1 MKNPSLSQEPALLYL
16 PAPDG
21 HRIPLRHWPVASP
34 RAIVH
39 IVHGMAEHSGNYD
52 DMARFLNQYG
62 FTVIAHDHR
71 CHGLSVA
78 DVAALGAVDR
88 RQNWHALL
96 GDMVLINNWV
106 RATYSGIPVMI
117 LAHSMGSFISQWFAQ
132 NHPDRLQ
139 ALALSGSDYVA
150 PWFARIAGRIACAET
165 WRSGRNGRSD
175 LIHALA
181 FGKFAKVFKN
191 ARTDFDWLSRDE
203 AYVDHYVNDPLCGY
217 RMANSYWRDML
228 ATLSEIYTPANMKRM
243 AKDLPLYIF
252 SGDKDPVGQMGK
264 GVTQLANRQIKAG
277 RAKVTFKLY
286 PEARHCSLF
295 ETNASEVRYDLLG
308 WMMECFPAR

>member
-39 IVHGMAEHSGNYD
+39 IVHGMAEHSGMYE
-52 DMARFLNQYG
+52 DMAQFLNQHG

-71 CHGLSVA
+71 CHALSVK
-78 DVAALGAVDR
+78 DNTEQGAVDR
-88 RQNWHALL
+88 LQNWPNVLQ
-96 GDMVLINNWV
+96 DMLLINNWV
-106 RATYSGIPVMI
+106 RATYNGVPYGI
-117 LAHSMGSFISQWFAQ
+117 LAHSMGSFVSQWFAQ
-132 NHPDRLQ
+132 NHPDRVS

-150 PWFARIAGRIACAET
+150 PWFSRAAARIACVET
-165 WRSGRNGRSD
+165 LRGGRNGRSN
-175 LIHALA
+175 LIHSLA
-181 FGKFAKVFKN
+181 FGKFGKAFKN
-191 ARTDFDWLSRDE
+191 ARTDFDWLSRDA
-203 AYVDHYVNDPLCGY
+203 AYVDKYVADPQCGY
-217 RMANSYWRDML
+217 RMANGYWRDLLNTL
-228 ATLSEIYTPANMKRM
+228 ADIYTPSNMKKI

-264 GVTQLANRQIKAG
+264 GITLLAKRHTKAG

-286 PEARHCSLF
+286 PDARHCSLF

-308 WMMECFPAR
+308 WMMECFPTR